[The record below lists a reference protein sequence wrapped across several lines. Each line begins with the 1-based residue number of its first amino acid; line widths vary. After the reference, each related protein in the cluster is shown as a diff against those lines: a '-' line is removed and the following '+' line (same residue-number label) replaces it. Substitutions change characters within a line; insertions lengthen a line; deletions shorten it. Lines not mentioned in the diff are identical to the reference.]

1 MIGPASTPSRPP
13 SPQQMNVLSE
23 LGFKSILDSLPCYI
37 TLQDSDFS
45 ILYANQTLVNDFGI
59 VVGKTCHLLFKGS
72 PTPCTTCPAIA
83 SFKDKQIHVTEDS
96 LQMADGG
103 VHQLITCTAP
113 VLDLFGN
120 VMAVV
125 KISINATKVKEAH
138 QELIFL
144 GQSMALLSH
153 DIKNILEGLQGGA
166 YVVDEGIK
174 DDDMKLARQG
184 WRIVRKNIFEISRV
198 AQNILF
204 SSKKREP
211 EFRVVHP
218 GVVVRDVVK
227 LFQDK
232 AGSMGIQL
240 VFEVNPALPQVKMDH
255 VSILRML
262 SNLVWNGIEACGS
275 DKNKM
280 SYTVNIRSD
289 YYDKEHYMFE
299 VEDNGKGIDAAARE
313 NLFREFFTTKGS
325 AGTGLGLIVVDR
337 IVKQHKGRID
347 ILTKEGVGSLFRV
360 IFGLQ

>member
-1 MIGPASTPSRPP
+1 MTNG
-13 SPQQMNVLSE
+13 Q
-23 LGFKSILDSLPCYI
+23 
-37 TLQDSDFS
+37 
-45 ILYANQTLVNDFGI
+45 
-59 VVGKTCHLLFKGS
+59 
-72 PTPCTTCPAIA
+72 
-83 SFKDKQIHVTEDS
+83 
-96 LQMADGG
+96 
-103 VHQLITCTAP
+103 VHQLISCTAP
-113 VLDLFGN
+113 VPDLFGN
-120 VMAVV
+120 PMAVV
-125 KISINATKVKEAH
+125 KISINATKIKEAH

-144 GQSMALLSH
+144 GQSMAFLSH

-174 DDDMKLARQG
+174 DNDMKLAGQG
-184 WRIVRKNIFEISRV
+184 WRIVKKNIFEITRV

-211 EFRVVHP
+211 EFRSVHP
-218 GVVVRDVVK
+218 GAVVRDVVK

-232 AGSMGIQL
+232 AASMGIQL
-240 VFEVNPALPQVKMDH
+240 VFEVNPALPRIKMDH

-275 DKNKM
+275 DKDKM

-299 VEDNGKGIDAAARE
+299 VEDNGKGMDDSILE
-313 NLFREFFTTKGS
+313 NLFKDFYTTKGN

-347 ILTKEGVGSLFRV
+347 ILSKKGVGSLFRV
-360 IFGLQ
+360 IFDLK